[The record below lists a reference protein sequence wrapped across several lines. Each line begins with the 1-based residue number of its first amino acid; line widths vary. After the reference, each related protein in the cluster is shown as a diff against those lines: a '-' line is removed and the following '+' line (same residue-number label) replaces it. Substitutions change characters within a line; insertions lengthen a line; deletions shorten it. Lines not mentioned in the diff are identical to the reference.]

1 MIASSWTRNAGQ
13 CRCAPYRMS
22 LAYRL
27 GRNLGHRLT
36 HLAIAFFAWA
46 DRCLQESLLYRTLS
60 EAAEHWRRVVSG
72 SILARWFWP
81 YVRMAVVPYG
91 EKVTVETALGLV
103 LALASVG
110 PTEIIM
116 LASFGVFVLMLWDR
130 CRTARSGVRPSAQ
143 PGVGA
148 ESGSGARSESQ
159 SGDAGSIWV
168 FPQFGTLISVGAV
181 LIFIVGATV
190 SSVDPSISVFNM
202 VIWFMYFL
210 LFLMAADASFR
221 GRSVQVIWPLLTGAA
236 FSGLVSVY
244 QRLTGGIVMPS
255 HWVDKTFEGD
265 LVRVVGTF
273 TNPIF
278 FAEMMGLAL
287 PLTLA
292 LLFLRK
298 DVRDRLMLLGL
309 GGLQAIGLLLSSTRG
324 AWLGFAVSFC
334 VLAVLYDWR
343 MLPLGAVAGAVGLS
357 LAPPVLVQRL
367 VSSFSLADSSN
378 AYRISIWRGSLAIIR
393 EHLFRGVGLGAEV
406 FRKVYPEYQII
417 QTPTPHAHSTFLEFL
432 IEVGLFGF
440 VAMACL
446 FWLWLRDAFDV
457 VLAQKDSLGARWAKV
472 GILAGSIAAVAGH
485 MLQGVIDYT
494 WYSPRIAS
502 VFWAVMGIGAG
513 ISSRNLRGAELVR
526 VANGPA
532 AQGDKGLDGER
543 DAP

>member
-1 MIASSWTRNAGQ
+1 
-13 CRCAPYRMS
+13 
-22 LAYRL
+22 
-27 GRNLGHRLT
+27 
-36 HLAIAFFAWA
+36 
-46 DRCLQESLLYRTLS
+46 
-60 EAAEHWRRVVSG
+60 
-72 SILARWFWP
+72 
-81 YVRMAVVPYG
+81 MAVVPYG

-513 ISSRNLRGAELVR
+513 ISSRNLRGAEPVR